1 VFSLIAI
8 LVLGNILITR
18 VRDGLLESKQ
28 QATLDEA
35 ANGARTAQEAFD
47 SADRSQPDVYDTSG
61 AGPGAPAVPRR
72 WHRRAA

>member
-1 VFSLIAI
+1 MFSLIAI

-47 SADRSQPDVYDTSG
+47 SADRSQPDVYDTLLENG
-61 AGPGAPAVPRR
+61 AFELRIDDVRFDE
-72 WHRRAA
+72 